1 MIRRLVISR
10 DAETDLT
17 LIWVYYA
24 ERSERAAKRIR
35 YEISSNYDLLLQF
48 PSMGRR
54 REELRKGLR
63 SFPVDDYV
71 IFYRELTDG
80 IEVLRVLHGAQDVA
94 GVFSFEEDTEELPPI
109 E

>member
-35 YEISSNYDLLLQF
+35 YEISSNYQLLLQF
-48 PSMGRR
+48 PSMGRK
-54 REELRKGLR
+54 REEIRKGLR
-63 SFPVDDYV
+63 SFPIGDYV
-71 IFYRELTDG
+71 IFYRELADG
-80 IEVLRVLHGAQDVA
+80 IEVLRVLHGAQDVT
-94 GVFSFEEDTEELPPI
+94 GVFPSEDDNEDLLPI